1 MEGEQPMAKRAR
13 VDEEQDEAREDPYAV
28 PAEEVMR
35 ITYVNDP
42 SEVLALQASSEDDR
56 WFRPAFTHQV
66 FGQDEV
72 VRGYQSCLVSVYLH
86 ASTMHAFVSIECKGK
101 QENADDIPRLLDEN
115 LGLQ

>member
-1 MEGEQPMAKRAR
+1 MAKRAR
-13 VDEEQDEAREDPYAV
+13 VEEEQDGAREDPSAV

-42 SEVLALQASSEDDR
+42 SEVLAEEDHDHDR

-72 VRGYQSCLVSVYLH
+72 VRGYESCLVSVYLH
-86 ASTMHAFVSIECKGK
+86 ATTMHAFVSIETKGK

>member
-1 MEGEQPMAKRAR
+1 MAKRAR
-13 VDEEQDEAREDPYAV
+13 VEEEQDEAREDPYAV

-42 SEVLALQASSEDDR
+42 SEVLAEEDHDHDR

-72 VRGYQSCLVSVYLH
+72 VRGYESCLVSVYLH
-86 ASTMHAFVSIECKGK
+86 ATTMHAFVSIETKGK

>member
-13 VDEEQDEAREDPYAV
+13 VEEEQDGAREDPYAV

-42 SEVLALQASSEDDR
+42 SEVLALQASHDR

-72 VRGYQSCLVSVYLH
+72 VRGYESCLISVYLH
-86 ASTMHAFVSIECKGK
+86 ATTMHAFVSIETKGK

>member
-1 MEGEQPMAKRAR
+1 MAKRAR
-13 VDEEQDEAREDPYAV
+13 VEEEQDGAREDPYAV

-42 SEVLALQASSEDDR
+42 SEVLAEEDHDHDR

-72 VRGYQSCLVSVYLH
+72 VRGYESCLVSVYLH
-86 ASTMHAFVSIECKGK
+86 ATTMHAFVSIETKGK

>member
-1 MEGEQPMAKRAR
+1 MAKRAR
-13 VDEEQDEAREDPYAV
+13 VEEEQDGAREDPYAV

-35 ITYVNDP
+35 ITYVYDP
-42 SEVLALQASSEDDR
+42 SEVLAEEDHDHDR

-72 VRGYQSCLVSVYLH
+72 VRGYESCLISVYLH
-86 ASTMHAFVSIECKGK
+86 ATTMHAFVSIETKGK